1 MIHRFLKTRVGRQ
14 IRQILEYKN
23 FKLEDKHKG
32 ESCYIFGDGVSIQ
45 QYELDNFNDKIGIA
59 CNHFPFHKDFKKTN
73 VKYAILS
80 EPFYFMPFFDSLIKK
95 RKVETKFSFNPI
107 SFNYRKIVKENPGI
121 NFFINLSNY
130 LFFKKPNIFYLYK
143 DILSKRNN
151 LNSLC
156 KEFDCD
162 KGVLRRAISLAV
174 FLGFKK
180 IYLVGCDYLMIPSR
194 YGHWYEKVSG
204 YRDSKVD
211 ESYIDGFIKRL
222 KQNNINFKLV
232 VPERVKSDIDIITY
246 EELFKTKTNFKKN
259 DLLLSEENF
268 KVFKMQNTM
277 KL

>member
-174 FLGFKK
+174 FAAF
-180 IYLVGCDYLMIPSR
+180 
-194 YGHWYEKVSG
+194 
-204 YRDSKVD
+204 
-211 ESYIDGFIKRL
+211 
-222 KQNNINFKLV
+222 
-232 VPERVKSDIDIITY
+232 
-246 EELFKTKTNFKKN
+246 
-259 DLLLSEENF
+259 
-268 KVFKMQNTM
+268 
-277 KL
+277 